1 MNRPATPPPEPSST
15 AVPAPI
21 RRLARRPRLR
31 VPRTGVWAFLAA
43 LGPGLITTNAGND
56 AGGIATYSVAGA
68 AYGLQLL
75 WVLPVI
81 TVSLI
86 VVQEACARMGIV
98 TGKGL
103 AGLIRERFGVRW
115 TTLAMISFFIA
126 SLGTTASEFAGIG
139 AASELFG
146 VSRYI
151 SVPIAF
157 AFVFYLV
164 VGGTYRIVEKIFLAM
179 TVVFFVYVATAFT
192 TTKDWGPTL
201 HAAVTPTLRL
211 DKNYLFLTITL
222 IGTTITSYMQ
232 FFLQAT
238 EVEKGT
244 GVRQL
249 PFVRADVIISS
260 IFADLIAFFIIVTTA
275 QTLHPHGIKIDTAA
289 DAAKALAPL
298 AGAYAEILF
307 AIGLV
312 GASLFGATV
321 LPLATAYVVTEA
333 FGLERG
339 IARTFREAPV
349 FMGIYTATLL
359 LGALVALIP
368 KMPLVGLMLVSQ
380 FIDGVQLPIILVFI
394 AIMMGD
400 RRLMGKH
407 VSGPVLQGVQWVT
420 AAVLGAMSLALVAM
434 TLAGFG

>member
-1 MNRPATPPPEPSST
+1 M
-15 AVPAPI
+15 
-21 RRLARRPRLR
+21 
-31 VPRTGVWAFLAA
+31 PRTGVLAFLAA

-68 AYGLQLL
+68 QFGLDLL
-75 WVLPVI
+75 WVLPAI

-103 AGLIRERFGVRW
+103 AGLIREKFGVRW
-115 TTLAMISFFIA
+115 TAVAMVSFFIA

-139 AASELFG
+139 SAGELFG

-151 SVPIAF
+151 SVPITF
-157 AFVFYLV
+157 ILVFYLV
-164 VGGTYRIVEKIFLAM
+164 VGGTYRMVEKVFLAM
-179 TVVFFVYVATAFT
+179 TVVFFGYVATAFVST
-192 TTKDWGPTL
+192 PDWTPVLRASVVPTF
-201 HAAVTPTLRL
+201 HA
-211 DKNYLFLTITL
+211 DKAYLFMAITL

-244 GVRQL
+244 GVRKL
-249 PFVRADVIISS
+249 AFVRWDVIISS
-260 IFADLIAFFIIVTTA
+260 IFANLIAFFIVVTTA

-289 DAAKALAPL
+289 DAAKALVPF
-298 AGAYAEILF
+298 AGSWAEILF
-307 AIGLV
+307 AVGLV

-339 IARTFREAPV
+339 IARSFREAPA
-349 FMGIYTATLL
+349 FMGIYTATL
-359 LGALVALIP
+359 GFGVAIALIP
-368 KMPLVGLMLVSQ
+368 HMPLVQLMVASQ
-380 FIDGVQLPIILVFI
+380 FVDGLQLPVILVFI
-394 AIMMGD
+394 AIMSAD
-400 RRLMGKH
+400 RSLLGAY
-407 VSGPVLQGVQWVT
+407 VSGPVLRAVQWAT
-420 AAVLGAMSLALVAM
+420 AGILSAMSLALVIM
-434 TLAGFG
+434 TVAGFG